1 MCNFKS
7 NIMSEKFYAF
17 SVAALSAMALISCSK
32 DADLASD
39 GTQLGNNTLTIRAKA
54 ATTGTTE
61 MTVATPINVYVF
73 NSGNKCL
80 AVKKLSS
87 ETESAEMKLEA
98 GNYNLY
104 AVAGAGDT
112 DYVLPG
118 KDIVTPQSVVSLNGG
133 SQHSDLMAAKSSV
146 TLVDGQDCDVSLP
159 MERKVLKLTYVSVA
173 DVPDDVTSI
182 TVTVSP
188 LYQNI
193 TVSGDYSGEQGAQ
206 NITLARESDGTTW
219 RNDCNLFLLPSAGNA
234 VVTLKFTT
242 TDGQTKTFTYESEKP
257 LKANYKVSLSVNYLK
272 VKEPTLNCKF
282 IGVSWEEME
291 DAWTI
296 DADERDFTTTDGQ
309 KEETGS
315 VVVGSVYKGCY
326 VLKTEKSG
334 GNTVATLI
342 APKGKKALTF
352 TEGDQSS
359 IKSAVDAAISE
370 LSVDGIGGW
379 RLPSVEELKYVKE
392 NLSDIQTKLTDNS
405 LETIVKSTACYYLS
419 DGGEIKCFYL
429 ANGLEDS
436 PKSEKSSMYLRPF
449 ATIVVSE

>member
-1 MCNFKS
+1 MKNKY
-7 NIMSEKFYAF
+7 YAF
-17 SVAALSAMALISCSK
+17 SMAAMFVMSMFSCSK

-39 GTQLGNNTLTIRAKA
+39 DTLLGNNTLIIRAKA
-54 ATTGTTE
+54 ATTGTTD

-73 NSGNKCL
+73 NSESKCL

-87 ETESAEMKLEA
+87 ETENAEMKLEA
-98 GNYNLY
+98 GKYNLC

-112 DYVLPG
+112 DYTLPG
-118 KDIVTPQSVVSLNGG
+118 KDTATPQSVVSLNGG
-133 SQHSDLMAAKSSV
+133 KQHSDLMAAKGSV

-159 MERKVLKLTYVSVA
+159 MERKVLKLTYVSVT
-173 DVPDDVTSI
+173 DVPNDITSVT
-182 TVTVSP
+182 VNVSP

-193 TVSGDYSGEQGAQ
+193 TVSGDYSGEQGVQ
-206 NITLARESDGTTW
+206 SVTLTRQSDGTTW

-234 VVTLKFTT
+234 SVTLKFTT
-242 TDGQTKTFTYESEKP
+242 SGGQTKTFTYESEKP

-282 IGVSWEEME
+282 IGVAWEGEE

-296 DADERDFTTTDGQ
+296 EADERDFTTSDGE

-315 VVVGSVYKGCY
+315 VVAGSVYKGCY
-326 VLKTEKSG
+326 VLKAEKSG
-334 GNTVATLI
+334 GNTIATLI

-352 TEGDQSS
+352 TQGDQSS

-370 LSVDGIGGW
+370 LAVEGVSGW
-379 RLPSVEELKYVKE
+379 RLPSIEELKYVKE
-392 NLSDIQTKLTDNS
+392 NHSNVQDGLVDNNLEGISINNTSYFYLDNKGDIM
-405 LETIVKSTACYYLS
+405 CYYYSRNES
-419 DGGEIKCFYL
+419 D
-429 ANGLEDS
+429 NPSSDS
-436 PKSEKSSMYLRPF
+436 KSLYLRPF